1 MRTLATIA
9 LSFAAGVFAA
19 VLLGV
24 GVWQLWAAGACL
36 LVGLVL
42 LGLKRTMPARLRLRG
57 MLILFALCGALV
69 YTALFQALVQAPVT
83 ARCGQMGEFSGT
95 VLSRPVETEWGV
107 RVTIRL
113 SGSAAKAEVYADA
126 EYAGL
131 EPGQQLS
138 GTAQWQDAARIR
150 ENDVTAFT
158 SRGVF
163 ALLYA
168 RGPLTAEEGSAGSI
182 RWLPQRAVYALREKI
197 AAIWPDGDTAAF
209 VTAEL
214 TGDRSGMA
222 EEDAAVMTQA
232 GGAHLFAVSG
242 LHCAFLVSLLGL
254 LLPVRRRALGAGLSM
269 AVLLFYMVMVG
280 LTPSVVRACIM
291 QIFLLA
297 APLLR
302 RESDGLTSL
311 SAALLVILLANPFA
325 AAGVSLQLSFA
336 ATLGL
341 VCFSQRLSGF
351 FKGLY
356 RGKKRPVRAVV
367 SFVAANLS
375 ASLAAMVFTIPLTA
389 CYFNTFSLIAPLSN
403 LLILPAAGWSF
414 MLAFVATLAGFLWLP
429 AARVLGWG
437 VWALVRYV
445 LWMASALT
453 RLPGHALYF
462 SNRYLKYWL
471 VYAYALFTACAI
483 TGERR
488 RKYAVAAALA
498 AMTLLLTVGLN
509 VRLSRC
515 GEMNAMAVNVG
526 QGQCTLLY
534 AGDQAVVV
542 DCGSSNSYVDAG
554 SRAADQLESMGIHR
568 LRAVAVTHY
577 HADHT
582 NGLYQLL
589 FLFIFDNIIPIHNP
603 NLTIKGSK
611 GIANT
616 MEKNGIEVMYV
627 RRTVECP
634 LGGAVLSLYP
644 PVGEGDLNEQGLTAL
659 CSAGDFDVL
668 ITGDMAGS
676 TERKLVG
683 QYDLPDIEVLMVG
696 HHGSRYSSSQELLQ
710 AVRPETAII
719 SVGDNSYGHPT
730 QEAMDR
736 LSQAGAEIYRTDRQG
751 NILVTVHGGD

>member
-36 LVGLVL
+36 LAGLVL

-83 ARCGQMGEFSGT
+83 ARCGQTGEFSGT

-131 EPGQQLS
+131 EPGQRLS

-232 GGAHLFAVSG
+232 GVAHLLAVSG

-471 VYAYALFTACAI
+471 VYAYVLFTACAI

-498 AMTLLLTVGLN
+498 AMTL
-509 VRLSRC
+509 
-515 GEMNAMAVNVG
+515 
-526 QGQCTLLY
+526 
-534 AGDQAVVV
+534 
-542 DCGSSNSYVDAG
+542 
-554 SRAADQLESMGIHR
+554 LESMGIHR

-589 FLFIFDNIIPIHNP
+589 ARLEVQTLYLPDIEDEYGVRER
-603 NLTIKGSK
+603 LLRL
-611 GIANT
+611 A
-616 MEKNGIEVMYV
+616 EKNGIEVVYV